1 MEQSDMERMLLP
13 LLVATCL
20 TLPQSAMGQQATDTL
35 YLETALVLARE
46 TNPMLQATRL
56 RADAAAERIPQA
68 AAWSDP
74 MLSFGLMNRVA
85 SNFGASV
92 PMSQNTIQLT
102 QRFPWPGKLG
112 FSKERERRLT
122 EAERLDSE
130 ESEFALLARVKAVY
144 YRLAFVD
151 RSIAIMEET
160 RGLLRNLQ
168 DVSSG
173 MYAVGTAQQQDV
185 LRAQVSVAQMTE
197 DITVM
202 EQNRVAMGSRLN
214 ALLGRDATEIV
225 GALELPQVG
234 DELPSAEDLFALAK
248 AQRPALRAAEER
260 TQAADAGYRAARRSL
275 YPDVNVTVGYGHR
288 PDFED
293 LTTVMVGFSLP
304 VFAGSRQLPLRRE
317 MQARTAVAEAMVL
330 DLNNETYAR
339 LAELRAEAER
349 ASNLSTLYATSVLP
363 QAEAAVEAAFSAYRV
378 GSVDF
383 QTLVQNQLTVNRYAI
398 EQVQLVAD
406 YHTAVAGISALIGQ
420 NLEEENE

>member
-1 MEQSDMERMLLP
+1 MTRLVSLLLLNMTMALP
-13 LLVATCL
+13 LAASSQQVA
-20 TLPQSAMGQQATDTL
+20 DTL
-35 YLETALVLARE
+35 YLRQAMELARE
-46 TNPMLQATRL
+46 ANPMLQATRL

-68 AAWSDP
+68 GAWPDP
-74 MLSFGLMNRVA
+74 MLSLGLMNRVA
-85 SNFGASV
+85 SSFAASV

-112 FSKERERRLT
+112 FSQERERRLA

-130 ESEFALLARVKAVY
+130 ESEVALLARVKAVY

-173 MYAVGTAQQQDV
+173 MYAVGTAQQQDL

-202 EQNRVAMGSRLN
+202 EQNRVAMASRLN
-214 ALLGRDATEIV
+214 ALLGRDATEMV
-225 GALELPQVG
+225 GALELPPVG
-234 DELPSAEDLFALAK
+234 EELPSAEALFALAK
-248 AQRPALRAAEER
+248 EHRPALRAAEER
-260 TQAADAGYRAARRSL
+260 TQAADAGYHAARRKL
-275 YPDVNVTVGYGHR
+275 YPDFNVTVGYGHR

-293 LTTVMVGFSLP
+293 LATVMVGFSLP

-317 MQARTAVAEAMVL
+317 MQARTAVAEARVL
-330 DLNNETYAR
+330 DLNNETFAR

-378 GSVDF
+378 GAVDF
-383 QTLVQNQLTVNRYAI
+383 QALVQNQLTVNRYAI
-398 EQVQLVAD
+398 EQVQLFAD
-406 YHTAVAGISALIGQ
+406 YHAAVAEISALIGR